1 MNIWQS
7 LILLFFVVN
16 TIGAIYTV
24 FHDNRDV
31 GVTWAWLLTL
41 IFLPGIGFIIYLFV
55 GKKMSENQIY
65 DLKTQKT
72 LGMSQLA
79 EVQIELLEANEASGS
94 VTEDEYSLNTVML
107 FLEANE
113 SILTRGNKVE
123 IISDGKTK
131 FDNFIEDIN
140 NAQSYVHLLYYT
152 FRSDSLGKRVLAA
165 LEERAAAGVE
175 ILVVFDAMGCRG
187 NERKFFHKL
196 EELGGKTTV
205 FFGSRIPFVN
215 LRMNYRNHRK
225 ILIVDGL
232 VGYLGGFNIGNEY
245 LGKGPLGYWRDT
257 HMRIEGNAVLTL
269 QSRFFMDWNAV
280 NNEENKKKFEDVY
293 FPISRQVGTTAMQI
307 VASGP
312 DNDIQAIKM
321 GFIKMISQA
330 KKSIYIQTPYFI
342 PDESVH
348 ESLKIAA
355 LSGVE
360 VNIMIPSKPDHPFVY
375 RATEFFANDIMK
387 YGAHIFIYRNGFLH
401 SKIMVVDEEMSSV
414 GTANMDVRSFKLN
427 FEMNAF
433 IYDQTIAGQLISN
446 FQNDQKKCE
455 EVSLEYFEKQ
465 SKWKKFKQYF
475 SRMLSPIL

>member
-1 MNIWQS
+1 MNIWQVF
-7 LILLFFVVN
+7 ILLFFISN
-16 TIGAIYTV
+16 TVGAIYTV

-41 IFLPGIGFIIYLFV
+41 ILLPGVGFIIYLFI
-55 GKKMSENQIY
+55 GKKMNENQIY
-65 DLKTQKT
+65 DLKTQKS

-79 EVQIELLEANEASGS
+79 EVQIELLE
-94 VTEDEYSLNTVML
+94 EDEATGSDTEEDYSINTVLL
-107 FLEANE
+107 FLESNE

-123 IISDGKTK
+123 VISDGKTK
-131 FDNFIEDIN
+131 FNRFIEDISK
-140 NAQSYVHLLYYT
+140 AEKHVHLLYYT
-152 FRSDSLGKRVLAA
+152 FRSDDLGKRIVAA

-175 ILVVFDAMGCRG
+175 VLVVFDALGCRG
-187 NERKFFHKL
+187 NERNFFKNL
-196 EELGGKTTV
+196 EQLGGKTLV

-225 ILIVDGL
+225 ILVVDGK
-232 VGYLGGFNIGNEY
+232 VGYLGGFNIGDEY

-257 HMRIEGNAVLTL
+257 HIRMEGNAVLTL
-269 QSRFFMDWNAV
+269 QSRFLMDWNAV
-280 NNEENKKKFEDVY
+280 SDKEHKKEYEDIY
-293 FPISRQVGTTAMQI
+293 FPISPQVGNTAMQI

-375 RATEFFANDIMK
+375 RATEFFANDIIK
-387 YGAHIFIYRNGFLH
+387 YGAKVFIYQNGFLH
-401 SKIMVVDEEMSSV
+401 SKVLVVDEEVSSV

-433 IYDQTIAGQLISN
+433 IYDPIIAQELISN
-446 FQNDQKKCE
+446 FQKDQERCKE
-455 EVSLEYFEKQ
+455 ATLEYFEKQ
-465 SKWKKFKQYF
+465 SRWKKFKQYF